1 VKTFVYVYKAAN
13 ATILTKK
20 IKAANYKEAEN
31 FLKKKNINAI
41 SLKQEGYSIIETL
54 TKPTSVESEELVA
67 FAQLFAGCIRTGL
80 KIKETL
86 QLLSKQLK
94 NRLLTEA
101 LEDIII
107 SIESG
112 TSISDS
118 FAKHSKIFPNYLP
131 MALKAGEASGR
142 LADVLDY
149 VANYLEKTDT
159 LKKQVTG
166 IMTYPIIVS
175 SIGIAMLSLILVF
188 VAPTFKKIFKSSGKE
203 LPLPTQILFGSSEV
217 LIQYYPTILAV
228 ISLFIL
234 LFILI
239 NRSPTGKFF
248 IHKALYTI
256 PLSGPIYKQVK
267 LLQFLGCFEILVKN
281 DVPITQSLIVLE
293 EATENLRL
301 KQIITEMRK
310 DVARGLPLSG
320 ALVENKAIVPVMVS
334 YTVSMGEKAGNLGE
348 SLARITSFMDKEL
361 SHNMKK
367 LSSRLDPIITLVLGM
382 IVLFIAIAIYLPIFD
397 LMMM

>member
-1 VKTFVYVYKAAN
+1 MKTFVYIYKAAN
-13 ATILTKK
+13 AAILTKK
-20 IKAANYKEAEN
+20 IKASNYKEAET
-31 FLKKKNINAI
+31 FLKKKNITPI
-41 SLKQEGYSIIETL
+41 SLKAEGYNIIAEL
-54 TKPTSVESEELVA
+54 TRPSHVESDELVA

-101 LEDIII
+101 LEEIII
-107 SIESG
+107 NIESG
-112 TSISDS
+112 TAISDA
-118 FAKHSKIFPNYLP
+118 FAKHNKIFPNYLP

-149 VANYLEKTDT
+149 VANYLEKTDA

-175 SIGIAMLSLILVF
+175 NIGIAMLCLILVF
-188 VAPTFKKIFKSSGKE
+188 VAPTFKKIFKSSGKD
-203 LPLPTQILFGSSEV
+203 LPLPTQILFGSSEI
-217 LIQYYPTILAV
+217 LTTYYPLILC
-228 ISLFIL
+228 SLI
-234 LFILI
+234 IITLI
-239 NRSPTGKFF
+239 IMAINKSKKGKLM
-248 IHKALYTI
+248 IHKALYFI

-267 LLQFLGCFEILVKN
+267 LLKFLGCFEILVKN

-293 EATENLRL
+293 DATENLRL
-301 KQIITEMRK
+301 KQIITDMRK

-320 ALVENKAIVPVMVS
+320 ALVENKTIVPVMVS
-334 YTVSMGEKAGNLGE
+334 YTIAMGEKAGNLGE
-348 SLARITSFMDKEL
+348 SLSRITSFMDKEL
-361 SHNMKK
+361 GHNMKK
-367 LSSRLDPIITLVLGM
+367 LSSRLDPIITLILGM

>member
-1 VKTFVYVYKAAN
+1 MKTFVYVYKGPN
-13 ATILTKK
+13 NKILTKK
-20 IKAANYKEAEN
+20 LKASNYKEAEN
-31 FLKKKNINAI
+31 FLKKKNIDAI
-41 SLKQEGYSIIETL
+41 SLKTEGYKLLDEL
-54 TKPTSVESEELVA
+54 TKPTTVESDELVA

-101 LEDIII
+101 LESIII
-107 SIESG
+107 DIESG
-112 TSISDS
+112 SSISDA
-118 FAKHSKIFPNYLP
+118 FGKHSKIFPNFLP
-131 MALKAGEASGR
+131 MALKAGEASGK
-142 LADVLDY
+142 LPDVLDY
-149 VANYLEKTDT
+149 VANFLEKTDN

-175 SIGIAMLSLILVF
+175 TIGIAMLSLILIF

-203 LPLPTQILFGSSEV
+203 LPLPTKILFGSSEI
-217 LIQYYPTILAV
+217 LIEYYPMILTVLAILTIA
-228 ISLFIL
+228 IMA
-234 LFILI
+234 I
-239 NRSPTGKFF
+239 NRSEQGRFILHKSLFF
-248 IHKALYTI
+248 I

-267 LLQFLGCFEILVKN
+267 LLKFLGCFEILVNN
-281 DVPITQSLIVLE
+281 DVPITQALVVLE

-320 ALVENKAIVPVMVS
+320 ALVDNQSIVPVMVS
-334 YTVSMGEKAGNLGE
+334 YTISMGEKAGNLGE

-361 SHNMKK
+361 THNMKK
-367 LSSRLDPIITLVLGM
+367 LSAKLDPIITMVLGGM
-382 IVLFIAIAIYLPIFD
+382 VLFIAISIYLPIFD
-397 LMMM
+397 MMM

>member
-1 VKTFVYVYKAAN
+1 MKTFVYVYKAAN

-248 IHKALYTI
+248 IHKTLYTI